1 VENRIEVPAAA
12 VSVENRVEPT
22 PVTVVNKFPRAERR
36 KRKMT
41 MLNAD
46 GTVRGMV
53 TEE

>member
-22 PVTVVNKFPRAERR
+22 PVTVVNKLPRAERR
-36 KRKMT
+36 KRKMI
-41 MLNAD
+41 MEGPD
-46 GTVRGMV
+46 GKVLRTL